1 VIPRT
6 ATGALVG
13 GFGIVVGLVGG
24 AAVAAGV
31 LVALGL
37 PADGRAE
44 DPSPAP
50 VVQPRPSVL
59 VVALSL
65 GDPVLQ
71 AGVVRD
77 GEVILARGLEVD
89 IARNLARRLGIP
101 HVRFVY
107 VRPASRLLAARAHPW
122 HIAIAS
128 VRPTRTA
135 SSLADLSGPYLV
147 TDQAVVL
154 RRGLPRLTKLGD
166 LRSKITC
173 ALRGSDGARAI
184 VASVVPIVRPIL
196 APSNERLLQLV
207 QTGVCDAAIVDA
219 DGVGRLVAG
228 RGGVLGQIT
237 ARVELGGGYVVAVT
251 HGGPVAVAEVE
262 RALQRMRADGTMHR
276 LARGWLGIDPARLRP
291 LR

>member
-1 VIPRT
+1 MTPRT
-6 ATGALVG
+6 AIGALVG
-13 GFGIVVGLVGG
+13 GFGVVVGLVGS
-24 AAVAAGV
+24 AAVAAAV

-37 PADGRAE
+37 PADSRAE
-44 DPSPAP
+44 DPPPAP
-50 VVQPRPSVL
+50 IVQPRPTEL

-89 IARNLARRLGIP
+89 IAQSLARRLGIP
-101 HVRFVY
+101 NVRFVY
-107 VRPASRLLAARAHPW
+107 VRPASRLLAASAHPW
-122 HIAIAS
+122 HIVIAS
-128 VRPTRTA
+128 IKPTRTA

-154 RRGLPRLTKLGD
+154 RRGLSHLTQLGD
-166 LRSKITC
+166 LRSMITC

-184 VASVVPIVRPIL
+184 AASVVPVVRPIL
-196 APSNERLLQLV
+196 APSIDRLLQLV
-207 QTGVCDAAIVDA
+207 QTGVCDAAFVDA

-228 RGGVLGQIT
+228 RGGVLGQFT
-237 ARVELGGGYVVAVT
+237 ARVEFGGGYVVAVT
-251 HGGPVAVAEVE
+251 RGGPVAVAEVE

-276 LARGWLGIDPARLRP
+276 LAGAWLGIDPARLRP